1 MKSTTRIRV
10 SIFSTLLVLGLIRAG
25 AQGPDE
31 GPPDPNL
38 DDLDFDSP
46 VETKIDGYHRLEP
59 NSIPMYELV
68 RGFFPRIGSMIEAHD
83 LLSGQ
88 FLQDEFGIKQGTP
101 QETALLRAIDAGRQA
116 EPDAAEIARRAESLH
131 AIRSLEG
138 ADVTRQIN
146 REFMLED
153 ARQLGVVW
161 GELIASLGGEASEA
175 MAKINGYVERG
186 RFNISLGS
194 NESFEEPDHIV
205 WQTEQA
211 FQDGIASVLGQN

>member
-1 MKSTTRIRV
+1 MKSTIRV
-10 SIFSTLLVLGLIRAG
+10 CVCIFSTFLALGLPPVG
-25 AQGPDE
+25 AQAPD
-31 GPPDPNL
+31 GRAPDPDL
-38 DDLDFDSP
+38 EELDFDSP
-46 VETKIDGYHRLEP
+46 VETIDGYHRLEP
-59 NSIPMYELV
+59 NRIPMYELV
-68 RGFFPRIGSMIEAHD
+68 SGFFPRIGSMIEAHD

-146 REFMLED
+146 REMMLED

-161 GELIASLGGEASEA
+161 GELVASLGGASEA
-175 MAKINGYVERG
+175 MAKINGYIERG

-194 NESFEEPDHIV
+194 NESFENPDHIV